1 MCVVHIY
8 VDFPHRIIGNVYLEI
23 LIHLECSWLTFLNTV
38 YGIVEPT
45 PGGSEYTHELSQ

>member
-1 MCVVHIY
+1 MCVVHLY
-8 VDFPHRIIGNVYLEI
+8 VDFPHLMIWNVYLEV
-23 LIHLECSWLTFLNTV
+23 LIHLECSRLTFLNTV